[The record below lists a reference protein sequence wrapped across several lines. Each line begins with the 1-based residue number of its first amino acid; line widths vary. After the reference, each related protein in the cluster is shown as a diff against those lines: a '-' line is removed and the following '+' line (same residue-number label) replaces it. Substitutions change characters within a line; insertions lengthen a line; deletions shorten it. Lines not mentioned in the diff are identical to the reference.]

1 MGASPSTKLI
11 LAHRSGD
18 RCAFPG
24 CPRELTVDSPGGGEP
39 VSTGQAAHI
48 CGENPGSVR
57 YDASMTDEER
67 DSYRNLIYLC
77 SDHHAQIDKQKA
89 DFSVECLLA
98 MKARHEATVREV
110 MLDAFANVAFPEL
123 QAATAWIKRVH
134 VDALAQD
141 YRVLDLDAKIRK
153 NELSQVSRVTITM
166 GLSIAPLVHQFVE
179 HEAMLDSG
187 YAYRLKS
194 GFLSEYH
201 RLRHDGLHGDA
212 LFDTMCAFAQRG
224 VRDQAGRSAAVAV
237 LVYLFERCE
246 VFEK

>member
-1 MGASPSTKLI
+1 M
-11 LAHRSGD
+11 
-18 RCAFPG
+18 
-24 CPRELTVDSPGGGEP
+24 
-39 VSTGQAAHI
+39 STGQAAHI
-48 CGENPGSVR
+48 RGENPGAAR

-89 DFSVECLLA
+89 DFSVDCLLA
-98 MKARHEATVREV
+98 MKARHEAKVREA
-110 MLDAFANVAFPEL
+110 MLVALADVAFPEL
-123 QAATAWIKRVH
+123 QAATAWIKRAN
-134 VDALAQD
+134 VDALVQD

-153 NELSQVSRVTITM
+153 NELSSDSRLTITM

-179 HEAMLDSG
+179 NEAMMDPR
-187 YAYRLKS
+187 YADRLKS

-201 RLRHDGLHGDA
+201 RLRHDGLRGDA
-212 LFDTMCAFAQRG
+212 LFEMMCAFAQRG
-224 VRDQAGRSAAVAV
+224 VRDQADRSAAVAV

>member
-1 MGASPSTKLI
+1 MGASTSTKLT

-18 RCAFPG
+18 RCAFPD
-24 CPRELTVDSPGGGEP
+24 CPRKLTVDSPSGGEP

-48 CGENPGSVR
+48 RGENPGAAR

-67 DSYRNLIYLC
+67 DSYHNLIYLC
-77 SDHHAQIDKQKA
+77 SDHHAQIDKQNA
-89 DFSVECLLA
+89 DFTVECLLA
-98 MKARHEATVREV
+98 MKARHEAKVHEA
-110 MLDAFANVAFPEL
+110 MLAAFAEVAFPEL

-134 VDALAQD
+134 VDASVQD
-141 YRVLDLDAKIRK
+141 YRVLDLNAKIRK
-153 NELSQVSRVTITM
+153 NDLSAVSRLTITM

-179 HEAMLDSG
+179 NEAMLDSG
-187 YAYRLKS
+187 YADRLKS

-201 RLRHDGLHGDA
+201 RLRRDGLHGDA
-212 LFDTMCAFAQRG
+212 LFETMCAFAQRG

>member
-1 MGASPSTKLI
+1 MELKKYNSFPAPQRGGLVTPCPMAWCYVYEPGRDGAGMAQRQGESMGLFETTPE
-11 LAHRSGD
+11 
-18 RCAFPG
+18 
-24 CPRELTVDSPGGGEP
+24 ELYQTAVDEP
-39 VSTGQAAHI
+39 
-48 CGENPGSVR
+48 
-57 YDASMTDEER
+57 
-67 DSYRNLIYLC
+67 
-77 SDHHAQIDKQKA
+77 
-89 DFSVECLLA
+89 
-98 MKARHEATVREV
+98 
-110 MLDAFANVAFPEL
+110 
-123 QAATAWIKRVH
+123 
-134 VDALAQD
+134 
-141 YRVLDLDAKIRK
+141 LDAKIRK

-166 GLSIAPLVHQFVE
+166 GLSLAPLVHQFVE
-179 HEAMLDSG
+179 HEAMLDSE